1 MPRSPPSSQQTPVP
15 PGGLSSSSTT
25 ATSTGV
31 TELPAATSEPV
42 TGVSHDDKTKVP
54 GPDEV
59 VEEEEEEEEDDEKI
73 LEIGHNGR
81 WQKINHQVHVHVHS
95 YISLGS

>member
-25 ATSTGV
+25 GTSTGV
-31 TELPAATSEPV
+31 TDLPAATSEPV
-42 TGVSHDDKTKVP
+42 TAVSTGLHDDKTKGP
-54 GPDEV
+54 GADEV
-59 VEEEEEEEEDDEKI
+59 EDEEEEEDDEKI

-81 WQKINHQVHVHVHS
+81 WQKINHQVHVHVHV
-95 YISLGS
+95 